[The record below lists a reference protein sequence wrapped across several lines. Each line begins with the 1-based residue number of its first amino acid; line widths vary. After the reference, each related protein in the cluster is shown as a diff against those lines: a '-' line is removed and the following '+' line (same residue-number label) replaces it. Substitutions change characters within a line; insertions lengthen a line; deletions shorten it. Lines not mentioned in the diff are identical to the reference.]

1 MIAGRPAR
9 TRVEVVPTQEVSDS
23 LAEHTINSTC
33 PKSTFHIGL
42 HLRLDVSPV
51 LHSIQIMYNAPGE
64 PDSSCGGTKGAISSV
79 ARGVGVAAATSHR
92 MSPTKI
98 YPCNNENTPL
108 QEAFDVIWSL
118 KVF

>member
-51 LHSIQIMYNAPGE
+51 LHSIQIVCTTY
-64 PDSSCGGTKGAISSV
+64 
-79 ARGVGVAAATSHR
+79 AAG
-92 MSPTKI
+92 KYENI
-98 YPCNNENTPL
+98 YME
-108 QEAFDVIWSL
+108 FIDV
-118 KVF
+118 